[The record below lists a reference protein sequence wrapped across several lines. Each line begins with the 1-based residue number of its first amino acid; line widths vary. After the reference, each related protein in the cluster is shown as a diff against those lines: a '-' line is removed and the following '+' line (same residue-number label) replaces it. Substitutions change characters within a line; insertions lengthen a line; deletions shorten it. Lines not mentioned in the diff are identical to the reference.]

1 MLENKGFLCRKTRFV
16 LSLIAILC
24 WIPVVEAG
32 RPGLPRAEPRGWQ
45 HQKVDWRMTGGS
57 SIKAVNYPADKPLP
71 TLNKRTARRPTSL
84 RKKILPA
91 EAAFRLTPLAQ
102 QSSASITALVI
113 DSPPIDGFVPWIAV
127 AVTDERFDEV
137 DARFDAVP
145 TNSVIGNYLTSN
157 PEADY
162 AIGIFDTGASAHV
175 MGYADA
181 DQAGLSGSYLTSN
194 TVEVSGVTGSVF
206 AWVSYPLGIFID
218 GLGAIE
224 PNGMLNDTSGMVGE
238 TNVSI
243 AVGDAVDS
251 PDLTTAIGSPLFV
264 YFAADFHNDRQI
276 TVSHSSEDFTG
287 PDISFYELSD
297 PYCPSYTNMIPLELR
312 PLGGVDVEYIPD
324 IDPFTFELIPASPS
338 IIVGNSSQS
347 IFFVHSVDLYQ
358 GSKSAIDKDRFMLDT
373 GAQVSVVGS
382 RVAARLGLKPA
393 HPDFEV
399 EIQGVTGDT
408 IIAPGFYIDSI
419 EIPALGEW
427 LSFTN
432 IPVIL
437 LDVASPEGGTADG
450 IIGMNLF
457 VELNF
462 VLRGGGLFGQDDPS
476 IEFEPIPLIADIAPQ
491 GGDGKVDYL
500 DLAELV
506 SHWLETSISPDWN
519 PECDMAPP
527 SSPDGM
533 VNFLDFAV
541 LAEHWLEGVEP

>member
-1 MLENKGFLCRKTRFV
+1 MLDNKGFLCRKRCFV
-16 LSLIAILC
+16 LLLIAALC
-24 WIPVVEAG
+24 WISVTEAK
-32 RPGLPRAEPRGWQ
+32 RPGWQ

-57 SIKAVNYPADKPLP
+57 SIKAVNYPQEKPLP
-71 TLNKRTARRPTSL
+71 MLGKQDGRRPTPL

-91 EAAFRLTPLAQ
+91 EAVFRLAPLAQ
-102 QSSASITALVI
+102 QPSTSITALVI
-113 DSPPIDGFVPWIAV
+113 DSPPIDGFIPWIAV
-127 AVTDERFDEV
+127 AVTDERFDE
-137 DARFDAVP
+137 DDMRFDAAP
-145 TNSVIGNYLTSN
+145 TDSVIGKYLTSN
-157 PEADY
+157 PAANY
-162 AIGIFDTGASAHV
+162 AVGILDTGASAHI
-175 MGYADA
+175 MDYAAA
-181 DQAGLSGSYLTSN
+181 DQAGLSGPYLTSN
-194 TVEVSGVTGSVF
+194 MIEVSGVTGSVF

-224 PNGMLNDTSGMVGE
+224 PNGLLHDTSGMVGE

-243 AVGDAVDS
+243 AVGDVVDS
-251 PDLTTAIGSPLFV
+251 PDLPTAIGSPLSV

-276 TVSHSSEDFTG
+276 TVSHNSEDFTG

-312 PLGGVDVEYIPD
+312 PLGGVDVEYMPD
-324 IDPFTFELIPASPS
+324 IDLFNPSELPPLSPS
-338 IIVGNSSQS
+338 VIMGNLSQS
-347 IFFVHSVDLYQ
+347 ISFVSSVDLYQ

-382 RVAARLGLKPA
+382 RVAARLGLNPA
-393 HPDFEV
+393 DPDFEV
-399 EIQGVTGDT
+399 EIQGVTGNT

-432 IPVIL
+432 IPVVL

-491 GGDGKVDYL
+491 GGDGKVNYL

-506 SHWLETSISPDWN
+506 SHWLETSTSPNWN
-519 PECDMAPP
+519 PECDLAPP
-527 SSPDGM
+527 SNPDGK

-541 LAEHWLEGVEP
+541 LAEHWFEGV

>member
-16 LSLIAILC
+16 LLLIAVLC
-24 WIPVVEAG
+24 WIPAVEAK
-32 RPGLPRAEPRGWQ
+32 RPGWQ
-45 HQKVDWRMTGGS
+45 RQQVDWRLTGGS
-57 SIKAVNYPADKPLP
+57 CIKAVNYPQEKPLP
-71 TLNKRTARRPTSL
+71 MLGKRDGHRPTAL
-84 RKKILPA
+84 RKKILPPQ
-91 EAAFRLTPLAQ
+91 AAFRLAPLAQ
-102 QSSASITALVI
+102 QPSAPIIAIVI
-113 DSPPIDGFVPWIAV
+113 DSPPIDGFIPWIAV
-127 AVTDERFDEV
+127 AVTDEHFDEE
-137 DARFDAVP
+137 DMRFDAVP
-145 TNSVIGNYLTSN
+145 TNSIIGNYLASN

-162 AIGIFDTGASAHV
+162 AIGIFDTGASAHI

-194 TVEVSGVTGSVF
+194 MVEVSGVTGSVF

-224 PNGMLNDTSGMVGE
+224 PNGLLHDTSGMVGE

-243 AVGDAVDS
+243 AVGDEIES
-251 PDLTTAIGSPLFV
+251 PNLPTAIGSPLSV
-264 YFAADFHNDRQI
+264 YFAADFRNDQQI
-276 TVSHSSEDFTG
+276 TVTRNSEEFTG
-287 PDISFYELSD
+287 PDISFYDLYD
-297 PYCPSYTNMIPLELR
+297 PCSQTYPNLIPLELR
-312 PLGGVDVEYIPD
+312 PLGGVDVEYVPD
-324 IDPFTFELIPASPS
+324 IDLFTFEFIPISPS
-338 IIVGNSSQS
+338 VIVGNLSQS
-347 IFFVHSVDLYQ
+347 IFFVHSVDLYE
-358 GSKSAIDKDRFMLDT
+358 GNKSAIDKDRFMLDT
-373 GAQVSVVGS
+373 GAQVTVVGS
-382 RVAARLGLKPA
+382 RVAARLKLNPA
-393 HPDFEV
+393 DPNFEV

-419 EIPALGEW
+419 DIPALGEW
-427 LSFTN
+427 LSFTD

-437 LDVASPEGGTADG
+437 LDVASPEGGTVDG

-476 IEFEPIPLIADIAPQ
+476 IEFETIPHIIADIAPQ
-491 GGDGKVDYL
+491 GGDGKVDFL

-506 SHWLETSISPDWN
+506 SHWLEISISPDWN

>member
-1 MLENKGFLCRKTRFV
+1 MLENKSLLCRKNFV
-16 LSLIAILC
+16 LLLIAVLC
-24 WIPVVEAG
+24 WIPITEAK
-32 RPGLPRAEPRGWQ
+32 RQGWQ
-45 HQKVDWRMTGGS
+45 QQQVNWRMSGGS
-57 SIKAVNYPADKPLP
+57 SIKAVNYPQEKPLP
-71 TLNKRTARRPTSL
+71 MLGKRNGRRPAPL

-91 EAAFRLTPLAQ
+91 EAAFRLAPLAQ
-102 QSSASITALVI
+102 QSSASIIALVT
-113 DSPPIDGFVPWIAV
+113 DSPPIDGFIPWIAV
-127 AVTDERFDEV
+127 AVTDERFDE
-137 DARFDAVP
+137 DDMRFDAAP
-145 TNSVIGNYLTSN
+145 TDSVIGNYLTSN

-162 AIGIFDTGASAHV
+162 AVGIFDTGASAHI
-175 MGYADA
+175 MDYAAA
-181 DQAGLSGSYLTSN
+181 DQAGLSGPYLTSN

-206 AWVSYPLGIFID
+206 ALVSYPLGIFID

-224 PNGMLNDTSGMVGE
+224 PDGLLHDTSGMVGE

-243 AVGDAVDS
+243 AVGDVVDS
-251 PDLTTAIGSPLFV
+251 PDLPTAIGSPLSV

-276 TVSHSSEDFTG
+276 TVSHESEDFTG

-297 PYCPSYTNMIPLELR
+297 PYCPTYTNIIPLELR
-312 PLGGVDVEYIPD
+312 PLGGVNVQYIPD
-324 IDPFTFELIPASPS
+324 IDPFDPFEFLPASPS
-338 IIVGNSSQS
+338 VIIGNLSQS
-347 IFFVHSVDLYQ
+347 TFFVSSVDLYQ
-358 GSKSAIDKDRFMLDT
+358 GNKSAIDKDRFMLDT

-382 RVAARLGLKPA
+382 RVAARLGLNPA

-408 IIAPGFYIDSI
+408 IMAPGFYIDSI
-419 EIPALGEW
+419 DIPALGKW

-432 IPVIL
+432 IPVVL

-462 VLRGGGLFGQDDPS
+462 VLRGGGLLGQDDPS

-491 GGDGKVDYL
+491 GGDDRVDYL

-506 SHWLETSISPDWN
+506 THWLETSTSPNWN
-519 PECDMAPP
+519 QECDLAPP

-541 LAEHWLEGVEP
+541 LANHWLEDVSL

>member
-1 MLENKGFLCRKTRFV
+1 MLGIKGLLRRKICFV
-16 LSLIAILC
+16 LLFATLLC
-24 WIPVVEAG
+24 WISPVQAS
-32 RPGLPRAEPRGWQ
+32 RPNWQ
-45 HQKVDWRMTGGS
+45 HQQVNWRMTGGS
-57 SIKAVNYPADKPLP
+57 SIKAVNYPVEKPLP
-71 TLNKRTARRPTSL
+71 TLNKRTAHRPTSL

-91 EAAFRLTPLAQ
+91 EAAFRLAPLAQ
-102 QSSASITALVI
+102 QSSASIIALVI
-113 DSPPIDGFVPWIAV
+113 DSPPIDGFIPWIAV

-137 DARFDAVP
+137 DDRFDAVP
-145 TNSVIGNYLTSN
+145 TDSVIGNYLTST

-162 AIGIFDTGASAHV
+162 AVGIFDTGASAHV
-175 MGYADA
+175 MDYAAA

-194 TVEVSGVTGSVF
+194 MVEVSGVTGSVS
-206 AWVSYPLGIFID
+206 AWVSYPIGIFID

-224 PNGMLNDTSGMVGE
+224 PDGSLYDTSGMVGE

-243 AVGDAVDS
+243 AIGDAFYS
-251 PDLTTAIGSPLFV
+251 PNLPTAIGSPLSV
-264 YFAADFHNDRQI
+264 YFAVDFRNDQHI
-276 TVSHSSEDFTG
+276 TVTHNTEEFTA

-297 PYCPSYTNMIPLELR
+297 PYCPSYTNIIPLELR

-324 IDPFTFELIPASPS
+324 FDPFTFELIPASPS

-382 RVAARLGLKPA
+382 RVAARLGLNPA

-419 EIPALGEW
+419 DIPALGEW
-427 LSFTN
+427 LSFTD

-437 LDVASPEGGTADG
+437 LDVASPEGGTVDG

-491 GGDGKVDYL
+491 GGDGRVDYL

-519 PECDMAPP
+519 PECDLAPP
-527 SSPDGM
+527 SSPDGA

>member
-1 MLENKGFLCRKTRFV
+1 MDNNKGLLCRKNFV
-16 LSLIAILC
+16 LLLIAVLC
-24 WIPVVEAG
+24 WIPVIEAKQ
-32 RPGLPRAEPRGWQ
+32 PDWQ
-45 HQKVDWRMTGGS
+45 RQEVNWRMTGGS
-57 SIKAVNYPADKPLP
+57 SVKAVNYPPEKPLP
-71 TLNKRTARRPTSL
+71 VHDKRNGRRPASL

-91 EAAFRLTPLAQ
+91 EAALRLAPLAQ
-102 QSSASITALVI
+102 QSSAPTIALVI
-113 DSPPIDGFVPWIAV
+113 DSPPIDGFIPWIAV
-127 AVTDERFDEV
+127 AVTDERFDEE
-137 DARFDAVP
+137 DMRFDAAP
-145 TNSVIGNYLTSN
+145 TESVIGNYLTSN
-157 PEADY
+157 PESDY
-162 AIGIFDTGASAHV
+162 AVGIFDTGASAHV
-175 MGYADA
+175 MGYAAA
-181 DQAGLSGSYLTSN
+181 DQAGLSGPYLTSN
-194 TVEVSGVTGSVF
+194 TVEVSGVTGSVS

-251 PDLTTAIGSPLFV
+251 PDLPTAIGSPLSV

-276 TVSHSSEDFTG
+276 TVSHNSEDFTG

-297 PYCPSYTNMIPLELR
+297 PLSPTYSNKIPLELR

-324 IDPFTFELIPASPS
+324 IDPFDPFEFLPASPS
-338 IIVGNSSQS
+338 VITGSLSQS
-347 IFFVHSVDLYQ
+347 IFFVSSVDLYQ

-382 RVAARLGLKPA
+382 RVAARLGLNPA
-393 HPDFEV
+393 DPDFEV

-419 EIPALGEW
+419 DIPALGEW

-432 IPVIL
+432 IPVVL

-457 VELNF
+457 AELNF

-476 IEFEPIPLIADIAPQ
+476 IEFEPLPPVADIAPQ
-491 GGDGKVDYL
+491 GGDGKVDFL

-506 SHWLETSISPDWN
+506 SHWLETSTSPNWN
-519 PECDMAPP
+519 PECDLAPA
-527 SSPDGM
+527 SSPDGV

-541 LAEHWLEGVEP
+541 LANHWLEGVEP